1 MRLSDSV
8 VQILIIDEQPVTRLG
23 LRVLLESETDLR
35 VCGEAHDLVGAVQQ
49 LKATSPHV
57 VIADIGLNGSACGL
71 DVIQRLRAADPHLP
85 VLAYSML
92 DDLHYVE
99 RSLAAGAIGFCS
111 KRESPAGVLAAGRQ
125 VVAGNLS
132 LNEDLT
138 SRLLSRA
145 INGRRPGLDSGV
157 QMLSNRELEV
167 FALIGRG
174 LKTTEIARTL
184 KVSVKTIET
193 HRLRIREKLLLTDSA
208 KLTFTAVRWVHD
220 QQEQVPVASAMTP
233 VTIRSSA

>member
-111 KRESPAGVLAAGRQ
+111 KRESPAVVLAAVRQ

-174 LKTTEIARTL
+174 PNPEAAKSASSLWGYLREELDVTPASAAGSRVEIE
-184 KVSVKTIET
+184 V
-193 HRLRIREKLLLTDSA
+193 RLRRH
-208 KLTFTAVRWVHD
+208 RRNG
-220 QQEQVPVASAMTP
+220 EQ
-233 VTIRSSA
+233 